1 MDYLKQLAKK
11 TLQYQAKLV
20 LKKYKPKVIAITG
33 SVGKTLTKD
42 AIYNVLSKKY
52 FVRKSEKSFTAELGI
67 PLTIIGCH
75 DGVGRIGQLI
85 ENILLGLF
93 IILKRTPYP
102 QWLILEIDG
111 DKPGDFGLVSKYLS
125 PDILV
130 MTAIGDV
137 PSHIELFYDIETFV
151 SEKKMLIDSVKSNG
165 LIVYNSNDQLVTHLL
180 ANTDIEK
187 ISCGVGGD
195 SDIVATDFDILYG
208 NGKVGS
214 IPTGMSFELKE
225 KESGEKFNI
234 NIFDSIGVQ
243 NEYATILAYAVGK
256 FLGIEKRD
264 IVKVLNKTSPTP
276 GRMNLVPGIK
286 DTLIIDDTYN
296 ASPIAMSQAIE
307 VLKNIKSVEKK
318 VVVVGDMLEL
328 GRYSAVEHRRVAEQL
343 NGVATDVICVGFRSR
358 KIVEELLNLGFPE
371 SKINSYDTSEE
382 VGNYLQ
388 NMISEGDI
396 ILIKGSQAM
405 RMEKVVEEI
414 MKYPQDKRKVL
425 VRQEDEWLNR
435 TQ

>member
-11 TLQYQAKLV
+11 ILQYQAKLV

-67 PLTIIGCH
+67 PLAIIGCH
-75 DGVGRIGQLI
+75 DGVGSIGQFL
-85 ENILLGLF
+85 ENILLGF
-93 IILKRTPYP
+93 YIIIRKTIYP
-102 QWLILEIDG
+102 EWLILEIDG

-151 SEKKMLIDSVKSNG
+151 SEKKMIIDSVKSDG
-165 LIVYNSNDQLVTHLL
+165 LIVYNSDDELVGHLL
-180 ANTDIEK
+180 AETKIKK

-195 SDIVATDFDILYG
+195 FDIVATDFEILYG

-214 IPTGMSFELKE
+214 IPTGMAFEIKE
-225 KESGEKFNI
+225 KETGDKFNI

-243 NEYATILAYAVGK
+243 NQYSTLLAFAIGK
-256 FLGIEKRD
+256 FLGIDKKD
-264 IVKVLNKTSPTP
+264 IVKVLNRTSPTP

-286 DTLIIDDTYN
+286 DTLIIDDSYN
-296 ASPIAMSQAIE
+296 SSPIAMSQAIQ

-318 VVVVGDMLEL
+318 VAVVGDMLEL
-328 GRYSAVEHRRVAEQL
+328 GRYSATEHRRVAEQL
-343 NGVATDVICVGFRSR
+343 NGVATDVICVGIRTR
-358 KIVEELLNLGFPE
+358 KTVEELLNLGFPE

-396 ILIKGSQAM
+396 ILVKGSQAM

-414 MKYPQDKRKVL
+414 MKYPQDAKKVL
-425 VRQEDEWLNR
+425 VRQEDEWKGR
-435 TQ
+435 